1 METYLLW
8 RTICYKVFYII
19 LTHFWPMFHLWINLI
34 VGFYWQNA
42 WKAPVKSDILST
54 DAGRRPVTCEKIF
67 WKITFA
73 FAKLSVR
80 RTLWSKSMQILQVKF
95 CKTNSL
101 QNIDTL
107 MNLENVS
114 MQSWWKKFPFIFG
127 FTCVVSI
134 TCHSAIFTLI
144 LAKIEIA
151 KVKKPFKFQ
160 KTSKL
165 KKANKQIKNKHKMLT
180 RKSANFKLFSA
191 VSLILGVISWY
202 IFPNQSFCWDCFWE
216 WGSTWFFRQY
226 ERGGWGLV
234 LAGGFAE
241 IL

>member
-1 METYLLW
+1 MDKPDSWFLLAKCW
-8 RTICYKVFYII
+8 KSTCEEWHCKYRCRLMTCNLWKN
-19 LTHFWPMFHLWINLI
+19 LLENHFWIRKTFCS
-34 VGFYWQNA
+34 QNIMIKKCA
-42 WKAPVKSDILST
+42 N
-54 DAGRRPVTCEKIF
+54 
-67 WKITFA
+67 FA
-73 FAKLSVR
+73 SY
-80 RTLWSKSMQILQVKF
+80 VKF
-95 CKTNSL
+95 CKKNSL

-180 RKSANFKLFSA
+180 CKSANFQLFSA

-202 IFPNQSFCWDCFWE
+202 IFPNHSFCWDCFWE
-216 WGSTWFFRQY
+216 WGSTWFFRLY
-226 ERGGWGLV
+226 ERGGGISLGRGIYWNFVERRNKLFEKM
-234 LAGGFAE
+234 LWKY
-241 IL
+241 L